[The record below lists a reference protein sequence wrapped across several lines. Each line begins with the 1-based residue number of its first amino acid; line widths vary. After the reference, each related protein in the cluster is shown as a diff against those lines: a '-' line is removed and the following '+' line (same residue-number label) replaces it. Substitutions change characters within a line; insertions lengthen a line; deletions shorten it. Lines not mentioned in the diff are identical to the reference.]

1 LDILA
6 KQTVGFSGADLA
18 NLVNEAAILAA
29 RRNKKAISMLELEE
43 SIDKVLM
50 GPERKSHRMSPKE
63 KEVTAY
69 HEAGH
74 ALVAHMSNNIE
85 PVRKI
90 SIIPRGAAG
99 GYTKMLS
106 EDKDYLTRSYLK
118 DSLAMAFGG
127 RAAEELI
134 FNDLTSGASSDIKQ
148 ATDWARRM
156 VTNLGMSDILGPRT
170 FGQKEELIFLGREI
184 SEQKD
189 YGDKVANTIDDEV
202 SHIIQ
207 EAYARA
213 KAILIA
219 NKLKLVQIA
228 ERLLVKETLEGDELD
243 ALFNE
248 PVGGSVKPPET
259 SSSETPPPSPT
270 APVTIEDKNKV
281 KHPKDVIISPP
292 AEAPG
297 TA

>member
-1 LDILA
+1 
-6 KQTVGFSGADLA
+6 
-18 NLVNEAAILAA
+18 
-29 RRNKKAISMLELEE
+29 
-43 SIDKVLM
+43 M
-50 GPERKSHRMSPKE
+50 GPERKSHRMSAKE

-99 GYTKMLS
+99 GYTKMLN
-106 EDKDYLTRSYLK
+106 EDKDYLTRSYIM
-118 DSLAMAFGG
+118 DGLAMWFGG

-134 FNDLTSGASSDIKQ
+134 FNDITSGASSDIKQ

-189 YGDKVANTIDDEV
+189 YGDKVANMIDEEV
-202 SHIIQ
+202 NRIIQ
-207 EAYARA
+207 EAYTRA
-213 KAILIA
+213 KTILTE
-219 NKLKLVQIA
+219 NKPKLVQIA
-228 ERLLVKETLEGDELD
+228 ERLLLKETLEGDELD

-248 PVGGSVKPPET
+248 PVTGENKSSVATPNITPPTTSPAAPVEDKSKVKP
-259 SSSETPPPSPT
+259 S
-270 APVTIEDKNKV
+270 K
-281 KHPKDVIISPP
+281 KDVIISPP

>member
-1 LDILA
+1 
-6 KQTVGFSGADLA
+6 
-18 NLVNEAAILAA
+18 
-29 RRNKKAISMLELEE
+29 
-43 SIDKVLM
+43 
-50 GPERKSHRMSPKE
+50 MSAKE

-74 ALVAHMSNNIE
+74 ALVAHLCSNVE

-99 GYTKMLS
+99 GYTKMLN
-106 EDKDYLTRSYLK
+106 EDKDYLTRSYLQ
-118 DSLAMAFGG
+118 DGLAMLFGG

-134 FNDLTSGASSDIKQ
+134 FNDLTSGASSDIKK

-189 YGDKVANTIDDEV
+189 YGDKVANTIDEEV
-202 SHIIQ
+202 NRIIQ
-207 EAYARA
+207 EAYTRA
-213 KAILIA
+213 KTILTE
-219 NKLKLVQIA
+219 NKSKLVQIA

-248 PVGGSVKPPET
+248 PTTDIKKEPPST
-259 SSSETPPPSPT
+259 LPTPPPSL
-270 APVTIEDKNKV
+270 VVEDKSKA
-281 KHPKDVIISPP
+281 KTSKKDVIISPP

>member
-1 LDILA
+1 
-6 KQTVGFSGADLA
+6 VGFSGADLA

-29 RRNKKAISMLELEE
+29 RRNKKAIYMLELEE

-99 GYTKMLS
+99 GYTKMLN
-106 EDKDYLTRSYLK
+106 EDKDYLTRSYIK
-118 DSLAMAFGG
+118 DGLAMAFGG

-134 FNDLTSGASSDIKQ
+134 FNDITSGASSDIKQ

-156 VTNLGMSDILGPRT
+156 VTNLGMSEVLGPRT

-189 YGDKVANTIDDEV
+189 YGDKVANMIDEEV
-202 SHIIQ
+202 NRIIQ
-207 EAYARA
+207 EAYTRA
-213 KAILIA
+213 KTILTE
-219 NKLKLVQIA
+219 NKPKLVQIA
-228 ERLLVKETLEGDELD
+228 ERLLVKETLEGEELD

-248 PVGGSVKPPET
+248 SVTEDNKASVAIPNI
-259 SSSETPPPSPT
+259 TPPTGSPA
-270 APVTIEDKNKV
+270 APVEDNIKAKPS
-281 KHPKDVIISPP
+281 KKRDVIISPP